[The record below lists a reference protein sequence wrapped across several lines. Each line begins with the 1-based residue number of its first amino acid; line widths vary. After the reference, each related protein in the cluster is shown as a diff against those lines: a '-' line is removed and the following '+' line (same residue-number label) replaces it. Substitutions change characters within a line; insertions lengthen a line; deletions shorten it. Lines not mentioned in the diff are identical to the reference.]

1 MLIRIDMK
9 QAGN

>member
-9 QAGN
+9 